1 MALFGGSFEFV
12 FIYQKLEGNEKGEES
27 CWGGSLIKNSTK
39 FAELEIPVQKTVGD
53 LEISYKTAQ
62 ITVQNP
68 L

>member
-1 MALFGGSFEFV
+1 MEKKAV
-12 FIYQKLEGNEKGEES
+12 EGVV
-27 CWGGSLIKNSTK
+27 WLKNSTK